1 MTLDQSILKG
11 EWTVQKILQAIEA
24 FAKYQSSKYTGCFDI
39 PLKCEQPTGRNIL
52 MLGGGAGF
60 FSKSLAYRYLG
71 INDGLKW
78 TSKYL
83 DAAFKDHKHW
93 KDEELGISPHTLKYG
108 KYMQQLSAF
117 GACEV
122 MVR

>member
-1 MTLDQSILKG
+1 M
-11 EWTVQKILQAIEA
+11 
-24 FAKYQSSKYTGCFDI
+24 SKTAEKAAEREGLI
-39 PLKCEQPTGRNIL
+39 TRNWV
-52 MLGGGAGF
+52 LGGGAGF
-60 FSKSLAYRYLG
+60 FSKSLAYPYLG

-83 DAAFKDHKHW
+83 DAAFNKHKHW
-93 KDEELGISPHTLKYG
+93 QDEELGISPHTLKYG

>member
-1 MTLDQSILKG
+1 
-11 EWTVQKILQAIEA
+11 
-24 FAKYQSSKYTGCFDI
+24 
-39 PLKCEQPTGRNIL
+39 

-60 FSKSLAYRYLG
+60 FSKSLAYPYLG

-83 DAAFKDHKHW
+83 DAAFNKHKHW
-93 KDEELGISPHTLKYG
+93 QDEELGISPHTLKYG